1 LWIRDRKCKFVNIV
15 NAVVLWSLWRTRN
28 NMCFQDSRWPGTRRI
43 LEFCARSIRSWSLL
57 VQEPEVLEGWAME
70 LAGRSVPLQLAWST
84 HQESGPSSSEREI
97 DQDVIASDPLVFA
110 DSVVLNVS
118 SVINPLEG
126 MQLSCEGRRL
136 LGL

>member
-1 LWIRDRKCKFVNIV
+1 
-15 NAVVLWSLWRTRN
+15 
-28 NMCFQDSRWPGTRRI
+28 
-43 LEFCARSIRSWSLL
+43 LL

-84 HQESGPSSSEREI
+84 HQEESGRSSSEREI